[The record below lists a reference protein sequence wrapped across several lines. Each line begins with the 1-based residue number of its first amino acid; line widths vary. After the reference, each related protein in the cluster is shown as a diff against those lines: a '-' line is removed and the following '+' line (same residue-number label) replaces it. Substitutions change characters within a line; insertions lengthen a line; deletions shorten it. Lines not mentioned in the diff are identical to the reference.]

1 MTRFL
6 NASARKTGEAKLKAL
21 KGIDP
26 FVFENFAR
34 EALIYPDALPS
45 RHHAALLGR
54 LVLLAALRLV
64 KEKNLSLTDDAALLA
79 ALVPLSESLR
89 ETQATLRAF
98 SRATD
103 ALLPYVS
110 HRETARATRFE
121 IGSDGHAVT
130 REVCARL
137 NLARHYERASGEFA
151 GLIERI
157 VKALATCGPAY
168 GLWEARTPLLFCNAN
183 LSSHRR
189 VAREMARLEAGGV
202 ALVTPPL
209 LEKAQKDMAGD
220 AALKTLSVLI
230 DREGLLH
237 ELLAPGNPP
246 IFLLERRLA
255 GWTLTYPLGGADP
268 REARNRK
275 LPAWA
280 RALAFADVGESGT
293 EEPTR

>member
-1 MTRFL
+1 MTRFV
-6 NASARKTGEAKLKAL
+6 NASARQTAEAKLKAL
-21 KGIDP
+21 KGIDS
-26 FVFENFAR
+26 FLFESFAR

-45 RHHAALLGR
+45 RQHAALLGR
-54 LVLLAALRLV
+54 LVLLAALRWI
-64 KEKNLSLTDDAALLA
+64 KEKNLSLTDDAALLT
-79 ALVPLSESLR
+79 ALVPLSENLC
-89 ETQATLRAF
+89 ETHATLRAF

-103 ALLPYVS
+103 ALLSRVS
-110 HRETARATRFE
+110 RREAARATRFE

-130 REVCARL
+130 REACARL

-151 GLIERI
+151 DLIERI
-157 VKALATCGPAY
+157 VQALASWGPAY

-220 AALKTLSVLI
+220 AALKNLPVLI

-293 EEPTR
+293 EEPTQ

>member
-26 FVFENFAR
+26 FVFETFAR

-54 LVLLAALRLV
+54 LVLLASLRWV

-89 ETQATLRAF
+89 ETHATLRVF

-103 ALLPYVS
+103 ALLPNIGR
-110 HRETARATRFE
+110 RETARATRFE

-151 GLIERI
+151 SLIERI
-157 VKALATCGPAY
+157 VKALASCGPAY

-189 VAREMARLEAGGV
+189 VAREMARLEASGV

-209 LEKAQKDMAGD
+209 LEKAQKEVAGD
-220 AALKTLSVLI
+220 AALKTLTVLT

-246 IFLLERRLA
+246 IFLLERRLG

-280 RALAFADVGESGT
+280 RALAFADAGDDAL
-293 EEPTR
+293 

>member
-1 MTRFL
+1 MTRFV
-6 NASARKTGEAKLKAL
+6 NDSARQTGEAKLKAL

-26 FVFENFAR
+26 FVFESFAR

-45 RHHAALLGR
+45 RQHAALLGR
-54 LVLLAALRLV
+54 LVLLAALRWI
-64 KEKNLSLTDDAALLA
+64 KEKNLSLTDDAVLLT
-79 ALVPLSESLR
+79 ALVPLSENLR
-89 ETQATLRAF
+89 ETHATLRAF
-98 SRATD
+98 SRATE
-103 ALLPYVS
+103 ALLSRVS
-110 HRETARATRFE
+110 RRETARATRFE

-151 GLIERI
+151 GFIERI

-189 VAREMARLEAGGV
+189 AAREMARLEASGV
-202 ALVTPPL
+202 ALVTPLL
-209 LEKAQKDMAGD
+209 LEKAQTELASD
-220 AALKTLSVLI
+220 AALKTLTVLI

-246 IFLLERRLA
+246 IFLLERRLG

-280 RALAFADVGESGT
+280 RALAFADGGDDAL
-293 EEPTR
+293 

>member
-1 MTRFL
+1 MTRYV
-6 NASARKTGEAKLKAL
+6 NTSSRQTAESKLKAL

-26 FVFENFAR
+26 FILETFAR
-34 EALIYPDALPS
+34 EALLFPDAIPS
-45 RHHAALLGR
+45 RRHAALLGR
-54 LVLLAALRLV
+54 LVLLAALQWV
-64 KEKNLSLTDDAALLA
+64 KEKNIAIQDDAALLA
-79 ALVPLSESLR
+79 ALVPLLDNLR
-89 ETQATLRAF
+89 ETNAALRAF
-98 SRATD
+98 SRATN
-103 ALLPYVS
+103 ALLS
-110 HRETARATRFE
+110 DIGSRANTRATRFE

-130 REVCARL
+130 REACARL

-157 VKALATCGPAY
+157 VKALASWGPAY

-220 AALKTLSVLI
+220 AALKNLPVLI

-293 EEPTR
+293 EEPTQ